1 MQDYYPLTKEN
12 IMDLIGKKVE
22 FTAEAYEG
30 NSTYRGIAIISA
42 VDYSKKNPISCECIS
57 GDDLKFAFLDDHG
70 LTTDNN
76 GLTYQLTK
84 ECTSFSYSDSYREIF
99 VREL

>member
-22 FTAEAYEG
+22 LAYEG
-30 NSTYRGIAIISA
+30 NPKYRGIAII
-42 VDYSKKNPISCECIS
+42 
-57 GDDLKFAFLDDHG
+57 
-70 LTTDNN
+70 
-76 GLTYQLTK
+76 K
-84 ECTSFSYSDSYREIF
+84 EYTNFSYSDSYREIF